1 MAGPFDRTLPR
12 ALPAALDVREVYDA
26 EVDFVWRSLHRL
38 GVDARD
44 LADLTQDVFVVVH
57 RRAAEYDPTRP
68 LRPWLFG
75 ICAGLARNH
84 RRRAFRRGE
93 RLIAEPPERLAEG
106 DPETETERARRR
118 ERGQRLLAQLDPE
131 KRAVFVMFEVEGMSG
146 AAIAEALGL
155 ALGTVHSRLHAARKQ
170 LAAALAEE
178 EDR

>member
-1 MAGPFDRTLPR
+1 MARPLDRALPR
-12 ALPAALDVREVYDA
+12 AVPAGLDVRDVYDA
-26 EVDFVWRSLHRL
+26 ELDFVWRSLHRL

-44 LADLTQDVFVVVH
+44 LPDLAQEVFVVVH
-57 RRAAEYDPTRP
+57 RRAAEYDAARP

-93 RLIAEPPERLAEG
+93 RLTAEPPERVAEG
-106 DPETETERARRR
+106 DPESDADRARRR
-118 ERGQRLLAQLDPE
+118 ERGQRLLAALDPE

-155 ALGTVHSRLHAARKQ
+155 ALGTVHSRLHAARRQ

-178 EDR
+178 ER